1 MNESAER
8 WTERDARE
16 VSSSSSSSSRTSVP
30 SDVDACF
37 LDFGEERKV

>member
-1 MNESAER
+1 MNEPAER

-16 VSSSSSSSSRTSVP
+16 VSSSSSSSRTSVP